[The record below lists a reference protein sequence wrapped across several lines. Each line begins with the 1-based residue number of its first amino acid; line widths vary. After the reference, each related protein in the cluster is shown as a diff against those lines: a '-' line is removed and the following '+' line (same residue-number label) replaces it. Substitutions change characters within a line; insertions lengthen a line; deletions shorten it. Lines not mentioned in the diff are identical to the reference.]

1 VTEVTVSLSTRDG
14 GIREIKLQMSEETY
28 QQLEAIG
35 RARRKNV
42 GDVIIEALRVEQLL
56 ADGKLLVRSGRDIKD
71 LVAV

>member
-1 VTEVTVSLSTRDG
+1 MTEVTVSLSTRDG